1 MKIIFNRQS
10 ISEVLSPLMCAV
22 SSKSTMQSI
31 EGILIEAE
39 APDRCTL
46 TTFDLEKGVR
56 ITVRTEVVESGSYI
70 INAQKF
76 NQTVKVME
84 GEQLTL
90 TVDDNMIATFE
101 AGKSTH
107 KMSALP
113 GSDFPDM
120 PNISGDHGFVV
131 SQGVLKNMIAKTAHA
146 MGVADPRPVLNGCLF
161 KINNETLLTV
171 TCDSHR
177 LAKCEART
185 DIKGAGVDGDNMN
198 YSFIVPVK
206 TVNELSRM
214 LLDSEDEDAIIFVSR
229 KNMMMKLGDLT
240 FFSRLIDGEYINHDS
255 VIIKNHAIFMETDR
269 TVLISAL
276 ERAALITE
284 ERVAG
289 SVRSHVKLQLEGDL
303 LKILAISTAGSTY
316 DELTV
321 DHEGD
326 DITIAFNN
334 RYLLDA
340 LRACTADRVKISL
353 TSHLTSINVEPCDIE
368 ADDNNRELFML
379 LPVRIKE

>member
-1 MKIIFNRQS
+1 MT
-10 ISEVLSPLMCAV
+10 A
-22 SSKSTMQSI
+22 I

-39 APDRCTL
+39 APDTCTL
-46 TTFDLEKGVR
+46 TTVDLEKGVQ
-56 ITVRTEVVESGSYI
+56 ITIHTEVIEGGSYI

-84 GEQLTL
+84 GDQLTL
-90 TVDDNMIATFE
+90 TVDDNMTATFE

-107 KMSALP
+107 KMSALN
-113 GSDFPDM
+113 GADFPAI
-120 PNISGDHGFVV
+120 PKLSGDHGFIV
-131 SQGVLKNMIAKTAHA
+131 SQGVLKKMIAKTSHA
-146 MGVADPRPVLNGCLF
+146 MGVADPRPVLNGSYF
-161 KINNETLLTV
+161 KITDDSLLTV

-177 LAKCEART
+177 LAKCEVQT
-185 DIKGAGVDGDNMN
+185 TIKGAGNDASMN
-198 YSFIVPVK
+198 YSFIIPVK

-214 LLDSEDEDAIIFVSR
+214 LLDSEEDDAVIFVSR
-229 KNMMMKLGDLT
+229 KNMLMKLGDLT

-255 VIIKNHAIFMETDR
+255 VILKNHTITMECDR
-269 TVLISAL
+269 TGLISAL
-276 ERAALITE
+276 ERAAIITE

-303 LKILAISTAGSTY
+303 LKIYAISTAGSTY
-316 DELTV
+316 DEIAV

-353 TSHLTSINVEPCDIE
+353 TSHLTSINVEPSDIE
-368 ADDNNRELFML
+368 AEDENRELFML

>member
-1 MKIIFNRQS
+1 MKIVFNRQS
-10 ISEVLSPLMCAV
+10 ISEVLTPLMCAV
-22 SSKSTMQSI
+22 SNKSTLQSI

-46 TTFDLEKGVR
+46 TSFDMEKGVE
-56 ITVRTEVVESGSYI
+56 ITVRTEVIEGGSYI

-84 GEQLTL
+84 GDELTL
-90 TVDDNMIATFE
+90 TVDDKMTATFE

-113 GSDFPDM
+113 GSDFPDRPM
-120 PNISGDHGFVV
+120 VSNNHGFVV
-131 SQGVLKNMIAKTAHA
+131 SQGILKKMINKTAHA
-146 MGVADPRPVLNGCLF
+146 MAVTDPRPVLNGCLF
-161 KINNETLLTV
+161 KITGNSLLTV

-177 LAKCEART
+177 LAKCEAQT
-185 DIKGAGVDGDNMN
+185 TIKGAGLDGDDMN

-229 KNMMMKLGDLT
+229 KNMLMKLGDLT
-240 FFSRLIDGEYINHDS
+240 FFSCLIDGEYINHDS
-255 VIIKNHAIFMETDR
+255 VIIRNHAITMETDR
-269 TVLISAL
+269 GVLISAL
-276 ERAALITE
+276 ERAAIITE
-284 ERVAG
+284 ERVPN

-316 DELTV
+316 DEITV

-326 DITIAFNN
+326 DITIAFKN

-368 ADDNNRELFML
+368 ADDENKELFML

>member
-10 ISEVLSPLMCAV
+10 ISEVITPLMCAV
-22 SSKSTMQSI
+22 SSKSTMTAI

-39 APDRCTL
+39 APDTCTL
-46 TTFDLEKGVR
+46 TTFDLEKGVQ
-56 ITVRTEVVESGSYI
+56 ITIHTEVIEGGSYI

-84 GEQLTL
+84 GDQLTL
-90 TVDDNMIATFE
+90 TVDDKMTATFE

-107 KMSALP
+107 KMSALN
-113 GSDFPDM
+113 GADFPAI
-120 PNISGDHGFVV
+120 PKLSGDHGFIV
-131 SQGVLKNMIAKTAHA
+131 SQGVLKKMIAKTSHA
-146 MGVADPRPVLNGCLF
+146 MGVADPRPVLNGSYF
-161 KINNETLLTV
+161 KITDDSLLTV

-177 LAKCEART
+177 LAKCEMQT
-185 DIKGAGVDGDNMN
+185 TIKGAGNDASMN
-198 YSFIVPVK
+198 YSFIIPVK

-214 LLDSEDEDAIIFVSR
+214 LLDSEEDDAVIFVSR
-229 KNMMMKLGDLT
+229 KNMLMKLGDLT

-255 VIIKNHAIFMETDR
+255 VILKNHTITMECDR
-269 TVLISAL
+269 TGLISAL
-276 ERAALITE
+276 ERAAIITE

-303 LKILAISTAGSTY
+303 LKIYAISTAGSTY
-316 DELTV
+316 DEIAV

-353 TSHLTSINVEPCDIE
+353 TSHLTSINVEPSDIE
-368 ADDNNRELFML
+368 AEDENRELFML

>member
-1 MKIIFNRQS
+1 MKIVFNRQS
-10 ISEVLSPLMCAV
+10 ISEVITPLMCAV

-31 EGILIEAE
+31 EGILIEAQ
-39 APDRCTL
+39 APDTCTL
-46 TTFDLEKGVR
+46 TTFDLEKGVQ
-56 ITVRTEVVESGSYI
+56 ITVRTEVIEGGSYI

-84 GEQLTL
+84 GEELTL
-90 TVDDNMIATFE
+90 TVDGNMTATFE

-107 KMSALP
+107 KMNALP

-120 PNISGDHGFVV
+120 PKISGDHGFVI
-131 SQGVLKNMIAKTAHA
+131 SQGVLKKMIAKTAHA
-146 MGVADPRPVLNGCLF
+146 MGIADPRPVLNGCLF
-161 KINNETLLTV
+161 KINDQRLLTV

-177 LAKCEART
+177 LAKCEVET
-185 DIKGAGVDGDNMN
+185 TIKGAGVDGNDMN

-269 TVLISAL
+269 AVLISAL
-276 ERAALITE
+276 ERAAIITE

-303 LKILAISTAGSTY
+303 LKIYAISTAGSTY
-316 DELTV
+316 DEITV
-321 DHEGD
+321 DHEGA

-353 TSHLTSINVEPCDIE
+353 TSHLTSINVEPCDVE
-368 ADDNNRELFML
+368 ADDTNRELFML